1 MSALLDWFEMG
12 SKVWRHSILFL
23 LTTKDCVI
31 LQSTLRA
38 LEATFQSSVLVNV
51 FGRFAWIN
59 NGRFSLSHDKTV

>member
-31 LQSTLRA
+31 FIEYLRC
-38 LEATFQSSVLVNV
+38 SRS
-51 FGRFAWIN
+51 N
-59 NGRFSLSHDKTV
+59 NSK